1 MHGAGVQG
9 EGDVGEAEDRG
20 ELEQA
25 GLAGDRGGVEA
36 EAGAEG
42 FDGGGFG
49 GGAGEDDLHV
59 VGAVQ
64 GFGYGA
70 EAVFA
75 PGLALG
81 GAGLGDE
88 DGDGFGLVDSLLVE
102 ELAGG
107 RDGVCGGEDLGLD
120 EAGVGLEL
128 IEECGAVAEDF
139 DDAEVVGDLG
149 EARVE
154 VEVSGG

>member
-1 MHGAGVQG
+1 
-9 EGDVGEAEDRG
+9 
-20 ELEQA
+20 
-25 GLAGDRGGVEA
+25 
-36 EAGAEG
+36 
-42 FDGGGFG
+42 
-49 GGAGEDDLHV
+49 

-107 RDGVCGGEDLGLD
+107 RDVVCGGEDLGLD